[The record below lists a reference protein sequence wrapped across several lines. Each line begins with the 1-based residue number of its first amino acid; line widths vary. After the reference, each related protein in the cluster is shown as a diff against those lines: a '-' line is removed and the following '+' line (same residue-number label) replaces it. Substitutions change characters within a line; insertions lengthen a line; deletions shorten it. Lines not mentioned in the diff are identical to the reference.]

1 MRSLW
6 KGAISFGLVN
16 IPVRMYAA
24 TEDKSL
30 SFNQLHRKCHTP
42 IRYVKHCP
50 TCDSEVRPEEI
61 VRGYEYEN
69 RGYVILEEEDFADLP
84 SPTLKAIEILDFID
98 LAEIDPIFYRRS
110 YYLEPVE
117 GAGKPYL
124 LLLQAMQ
131 HSGKVALGKITVRAR
146 ESLCCLRVYRD
157 LLSVVTM
164 HYPDEVRSIDAL
176 QPIQDRSEVT
186 SGELRMALQLIESL
200 STPFEPDKY
209 ADEYRHALLRLI
221 HSKAAGRQI
230 HQAPSTAPLAED
242 VMDLM
247 AALEASLRNIEKTR
261 EPEEEKDEAVQATK
275 AANGRRRRS

>member
-1 MRSLW
+1 
-6 KGAISFGLVN
+6 
-16 IPVRMYAA
+16 
-24 TEDKSL
+24 
-30 SFNQLHRKCHTP
+30 
-42 IRYVKHCP
+42 
-50 TCDSEVRPEEI
+50 
-61 VRGYEYEN
+61 
-69 RGYVILEEEDFADLP
+69 
-84 SPTLKAIEILDFID
+84 
-98 LAEIDPIFYRRS
+98 
-110 YYLEPVE
+110 
-117 GAGKPYL
+117 
-124 LLLQAMQ
+124 
-131 HSGKVALGKITVRAR
+131 
-146 ESLCCLRVYRD
+146 
-157 LLSVVTM
+157 
-164 HYPDEVRSIDAL
+164 
-176 QPIQDRSEVT
+176 VT

>member
-42 IRYVKHCP
+42 IRYIRHCP
-50 TCDSEVRPEEI
+50 TCNSEAPPEEI
-61 VRGYEYEN
+61 VRGYEYGN
-69 RGYVILEEEDFADLP
+69 RGYVILEEEDLTDLP
-84 SPTLKAIEILDFID
+84 SPTLKAIEIRDFID

-131 HSGKVALGKITVRAR
+131 HSGKVALGKITIRAR
-146 ESLCCLRVYRD
+146 ESLCCCVSMGICCQWSPCIIRMRCV
-157 LLSVVTM
+157 LS
-164 HYPDEVRSIDAL
+164 
-176 QPIQDRSEVT
+176 
-186 SGELRMALQLIESL
+186 SL
-200 STPFEPDKY
+200 
-209 ADEYRHALLRLI
+209 
-221 HSKAAGRQI
+221 
-230 HQAPSTAPLAED
+230 
-242 VMDLM
+242 
-247 AALEASLRNIEKTR
+247 
-261 EPEEEKDEAVQATK
+261 
-275 AANGRRRRS
+275 